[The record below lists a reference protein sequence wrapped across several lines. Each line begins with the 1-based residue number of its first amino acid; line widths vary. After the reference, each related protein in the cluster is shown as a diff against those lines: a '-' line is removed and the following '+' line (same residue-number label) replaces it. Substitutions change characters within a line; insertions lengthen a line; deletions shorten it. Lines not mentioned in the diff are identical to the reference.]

1 METPPSLIRR
11 MPAAI
16 VALLNMLTSGVRQ
29 MAFDFDPCNTALVDD
44 PYPAYKYLQNNGPEN

>member
-1 METPPSLIRR
+1 